1 MKEQILPKI
10 CQKLKKYVNIY
21 TSVIMS
27 GQIEIEEIHQDASC
41 WYIWEGSHENGSC
54 LERRFIVFENALSEK
69 GVECV
74 G

>member
-1 MKEQILPKI
+1 MQ
-10 CQKLKKYVNIY
+10 
-21 TSVIMS
+21 VIGIFGKVPM
-27 GQIEIEEIHQDASC
+27 
-41 WYIWEGSHENGSC
+41 ENGSC